1 MNEIS
6 TSEDTVPSAKIGR
19 LEEVNGHRRLTG
31 KLWEA
36 NGTQWT
42 CHFRP
47 EHAAL
52 LSGAWMHTVQLTGH
66 PIVAEGEEHAL
77 QVETITIL
85 DKSSDMNIKQS
96 ESEAFWQTLSL
107 EELAVQQGVVA
118 VDDLEAIAAL
128 WPADDDPDELLH
140 YLLQERRERRK
151 LRKS

>member
-1 MNEIS
+1 MNEIP
-6 TSEDTVPSAKIGR
+6 TSEDTTLSAKIGR

-42 CHFRP
+42 CLFRP

-52 LSGAWMHTVQLTGH
+52 LSEAWMHTVQLTGH
-66 PIVAEGEEHAL
+66 SIVEEGEEHAL

-85 DKSSDMNIKQS
+85 DKNINKNIEQS

-107 EELAVQQGVVA
+107 
-118 VDDLEAIAAL
+118 
-128 WPADDDPDELLH
+128 
-140 YLLQERRERRK
+140 
-151 LRKS
+151 